1 MNNVFAAKF
10 LGNLLNKKR
19 NNEGFTLI
27 ELLVVIIII
36 GILAAIALPSF
47 LNQANKARQVEAKT
61 YVGSMNRAQQ
71 AHFLE
76 KNAFVVDPANL
87 ANLELGLGDGGGGA
101 AGGPAQTENYE
112 YTVVDSTSISSS
124 GDAAVLNQ
132 AIPIADSTGT
142 IKPIKG
148 YTGRVEIG
156 TAGDGNATTLAYL
169 CEAPETKV
177 ALDDCTGTDDPNIV
191 N

>member
-10 LGNLLNKKR
+10 LSNLLNKKR

-71 AHFLE
+71 ARYLE
-76 KNAFVVDPANL
+76 KNSFVTDMANI
-87 ANLELGLGDGGGGA
+87 ANLELGLSDTENYTYTVENSTSNAAGGGA
-101 AGGPAQTENYE
+101 A
-112 YTVVDSTSISSS
+112 
-124 GDAAVLNQ
+124 VLNK
-132 AIPIADSTGT
+132 ATPNDDDAGNV
-142 IKPIKG
+142 KPIKG
-148 YTGRVEIG
+148 YTGRVQVDVAQDDTATTVAFLCEG
-156 TAGDGNATTLAYL
+156 ATAGAV
-169 CEAPETKV
+169 P
-177 ALDDCTGTDDPNIV
+177 DDCVGIDDPNIV
-191 N
+191 K